1 MNGKLDSISVRLIS
15 EVQTDSRLSFN
26 ALARRLG
33 ISTPAVSERMRRLIE
48 SGSIRRFGVVLNRSK
63 AGWPVTA
70 FLRLHCT
77 TDRYQSVRRMAVETP
92 EILECHH
99 TAGEDGF
106 FLKITA
112 RDLQHLEG
120 IVEQCR
126 VLGETATSVVLSTY
140 AEDKPLPISKPVR
153 NES

>member
-1 MNGKLDSISVRLIS
+1 MDENLDLLSVHLIN
-15 EVQTDSRLSFN
+15 EIQVDSRLSLN

-33 ISTPAVSERMRRLIE
+33 ISTPAVSERMRKLVA
-48 SGSIRRFGVVLNRSK
+48 SGCIRRFGVMLDRK
-63 AGWPVTA
+63 LAGWPITA

-77 TDRYQSVRRMAVETP
+77 TDRYQSVRRLAIETP

-112 RDLQHLEG
+112 KDLQHLED

-126 VLGETATSVVLSTY
+126 VLGETTTSVVLSTY
-140 AEDKPLPISKPVR
+140 AEDKPLPISNPV
-153 NES
+153 

>member
-1 MNGKLDSISVRLIS
+1 MNEIIDSLSIRLIT
-15 EVQTDSRLSFN
+15 EIQADSRLSLN

-33 ISTPAVSERMRRLIE
+33 ISTPAVSERMRRLV
-48 SGSIRRFGVVLNRSK
+48 GAGCIRRFGVVLDRK
-63 AGWPVTA
+63 LAGWPITA

-77 TDRYQSVRRMAVETP
+77 TDRYQSVRRLAVETP

-106 FLKITA
+106 FLKIVA
-112 RDLQHLEG
+112 RDLQHLED
-120 IVEQCR
+120 IVEKCR

-140 AEDKPLPISKPVR
+140 AEDKPLPISKPVQSE
-153 NES
+153 N